1 MMRLAWPVLALLL
14 TVNLVTVNPA
24 LADRLDEIARTGTI
38 KIAHRTDAAPFS
50 FVGQDKKVTGFTV
63 ELCNRV
69 VDQIKSRLK
78 LNALNVEWVPVTTEA
93 RFEAVASGK
102 ADMECG
108 SSTATLG
115 RMELVDFSSF
125 IFLDTTGLIVKKDAG
140 INTGADLAG
149 KKIAV
154 ISGTTNEKAVST
166 INERTELKAVIVA
179 VKDRAEGISLLESGR
194 ADAFASDKLLLL
206 GAQVQN
212 PQTLTM
218 LPDDLSIEPY
228 AIVLPRGDWRL
239 RLAVNAALADIYR
252 SRQIVEI
259 FNKWFAQIGLQ
270 PGPLGSA
277 IYILGALPE

>member
-1 MMRLAWPVLALLL
+1 MMRLAGSILALLL
-14 TVNLVTVNPA
+14 TVNLVTVNPV
-24 LADRLDEIARTGTI
+24 LADRLDDIARTGTI
-38 KIAHRTDAAPFS
+38 KIAHRTDATPFS
-50 FVGQDKKVTGFTV
+50 FVGSDNKATGFTV
-63 ELCNRV
+63 DLCNRV
-69 VDQIKSRLK
+69 VDRIKSRLK
-78 LNALNVEWVPVTTEA
+78 LNALNVEWVPVTTES

-125 IFLDTTGLIVKKDAG
+125 IFLESTGLLVKKDAG
-140 INTGADLAG
+140 INAGSDLAG

-154 ISGTTNEKAVST
+154 ISGTTNEKAVT
-166 INERTELKAVIVA
+166 AINERTQLKAVIVA
-179 VKDRAEGISLLESGR
+179 VKDRAEGISLLESGG

-206 GAQVQN
+206 GAQVQKA
-212 PQTLTM
+212 QTLTM
-218 LPDDLSIEPY
+218 LPEDLSIEPY

-252 SRQIVEI
+252 SGQIVEV

-270 PGPLGSA
+270 PGPLATA
-277 IYILGALPE
+277 IYILGAMSE

>member
-1 MMRLAWPVLALLL
+1 MMRLTWSMLALLL
-14 TVNLVTVNPA
+14 TVNQA
-24 LADRLDEIARTGTI
+24 LADRLDDIARTGTI
-38 KIAHRTDAAPFS
+38 KIAHRTDATPFS
-50 FVGQDKKVTGFTV
+50 FVGPDKAATGFTV
-63 ELCNRV
+63 DLCNRI
-69 VDQIKSRLK
+69 VDLMKSRLK
-78 LNALNVEWVPVTTEA
+78 LNALKVEWVPVTTET

-102 ADMECG
+102 ADLECG

-115 RMELVDFSSF
+115 RMELVDFSNF
-125 IFLDTTGLIVKKDAG
+125 VFLETTGLIVKKDAG
-140 INTGADLAG
+140 ISAGSDLAG

-154 ISGTTNEKAVST
+154 VSGTTNEKAVT
-166 INERTELKAVIVA
+166 TVNERTQLKAVIVA

-212 PQTLTM
+212 PQALTM

-252 SRQIVEI
+252 SGQIIEI
-259 FNKWFAQIGLQ
+259 FNRWFAQIGLQ
-270 PGPLGSA
+270 PGPLVSA
-277 IYILGALPE
+277 MYILGALSE